1 MTQNKFDFEK
11 SLGELEN
18 IIKKLES
25 GDCTLDE
32 SVALFEQGIKYTN
45 ECRAALKNAHAKIVT
60 LSEAEEE
67 KALD

>member
-1 MTQNKFDFEK
+1 MAQNKIDFEK

-32 SVALFEQGIKYTN
+32 SITLFEQGIKYTN
-45 ECRAALKNAHAKIVT
+45 ECRTALKNAQAKIISLT
-60 LSEAEEE
+60 EAEEE
-67 KALD
+67 EA

>member
-1 MTQNKFDFEK
+1 MAQNKIDFEK

-32 SVALFEQGIKYTN
+32 SITLFEQGIKYTN
-45 ECRAALKNAHAKIVT
+45 ECRTALKNAQAKIISLT
-60 LSEAEEE
+60 ESEEE
-67 KALD
+67 EA